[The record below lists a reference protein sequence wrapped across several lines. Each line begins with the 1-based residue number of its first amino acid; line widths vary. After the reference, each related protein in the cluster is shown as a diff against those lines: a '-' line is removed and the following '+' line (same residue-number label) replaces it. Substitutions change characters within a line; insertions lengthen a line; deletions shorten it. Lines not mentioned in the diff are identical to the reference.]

1 MNAARSNEPSMEKL
15 LADFRAV
22 VNEAE
27 ELLKASAGESGEKLS
42 VVRARISEKLADLK
56 GKLEEA
62 QGALVDRSK
71 QAARA
76 ADDYVHDNPW
86 QAMAVAGGVG
96 LLIGLLIA
104 RR

>member
-1 MNAARSNEPSMEKL
+1 MNAQRSKEPSMEKL
-15 LADFRAV
+15 IADFRAV

-42 VVRARISEKLADLK
+42 IVRARISEKLADVK
-56 GKLEEA
+56 GRLEEA
-62 QGALVDRSK
+62 QGALIDRSK
-71 QAARA
+71 VAARA

-86 QAMAVAGGVG
+86 QAMGVAAGVG